1 MPGNAAGV
9 SVLLVPLALA
19 VICGLLALATRLET
33 QRVRT
38 MVRLTVRSRTATPEL
53 AEALIAAELAP
64 VLAAHGLGRRSS

>member
-1 MPGNAAGV
+1 V
-9 SVLLVPLALA
+9 SVLLVPLALG
-19 VICGLLALATRLET
+19 VICGLLALASRLET

-64 VLAAHGLGRRSS
+64 VLAAHGLHRRS